1 MEKEVKDNMS
11 EIVKDLGNTVTK
23 ISKEDMAKT
32 NKKINESMDEFKRE
46 LYQKEKDSKVSS
58 SKITLR

>member
-1 MEKEVKDNMS
+1 MEKKVKDNMS

-23 ISKEDMAKT
+23 ISKEEMAKT

>member
-1 MEKEVKDNMS
+1 MS

-23 ISKEDMAKT
+23 ISKEEMAKT

>member
-23 ISKEDMAKT
+23 ISKEEMAKT